1 MKVSVTADELINR
14 GVWDKV
20 CELKGL
26 NPWCVNE
33 GQMDS
38 DEYITLT
45 IEQAHKLGILKGQL

>member
-1 MKVSVTADELINR
+1 MKVSVTAEEIIDR

-33 GQMDS
+33 GLMDS
-38 DEYITLT
+38 DEYITLSLEEAQK
-45 IEQAHKLGILKGQL
+45 IGILKEEL